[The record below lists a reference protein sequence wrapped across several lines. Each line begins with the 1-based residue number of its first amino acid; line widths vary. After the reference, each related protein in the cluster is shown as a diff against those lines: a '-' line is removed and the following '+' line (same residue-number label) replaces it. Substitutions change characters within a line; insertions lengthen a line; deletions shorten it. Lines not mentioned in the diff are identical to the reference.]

1 MTTAVSIENL
11 SFTYIGKE
19 IPALKNI
26 RERIEDGSFVCIMG
40 HGGAGK
46 SSLCYSLNALIPKFF
61 RGSYQGRVIVKGKEA
76 AKLNVAGMSRLVGL
90 VFQDFESQLFSTN
103 VELEM
108 AFGPENH
115 GLPAPEIGKRIR
127 KYLTAIGLEHFERRQ
142 PATLSGGQKQR
153 LAIGSVLILEPDI
166 LVLDEPTT
174 DLDPQGAE
182 EVLMIARSL
191 RQEGRT
197 LVMVAPEPEMA
208 VDADQIWLM
217 RDGELIAQGSPHEI
231 LTDTSKLIS
240 CGIKPPVLVE
250 LFQTMNWPGRPLT
263 VTEAMD
269 LIDRYNLVPNREN
282 IPPREASVQDEG
294 PFILQA
300 DSLEYSYPFHQGK
313 ALGGINWKVRE
324 GEFIALLGQN
334 GSGKTT
340 LAKHCNGLLRPM
352 AGRLLVRGKPTV
364 AFSHKDLAQE
374 VGYIFQ
380 NPDHQIFARTV
391 EEEVG
396 FGLKVLGMDSKTIQ
410 QRMAEALEVVEL
422 QGYEKQLP
430 FTLTKG
436 ERQRV
441 AVASVLAVQ
450 PKVIILDEPTTGLD
464 YNHQR
469 RMMDLLRRLNQRGHT
484 IIIIT
489 HSMWVA
495 AEYAHRTVV
504 LKEGAIILDG
514 PSRYVFAQES
524 RLAGASLAPPPL
536 VQISNRLGLQALTL
550 EQMVQELNLN
560 VPPGKVTTTR
570 HENF

>member
-1 MTTAVSIENL
+1 MNSAISIEKL
-11 SFTYIGKE
+11 SFTYSGKG

-26 RERIEDGSFVCIMG
+26 QARIDEGSFVCIMG

-46 SSLCYSLNALIPKFF
+46 SSLCYSLNGLIPKFF
-61 RGSYQGRVIVKGKEA
+61 RGLYQGRVVVKGIETA
-76 AKLNVAGMSRLVGL
+76 GSNVAGLSRRVGL

-115 GLPAPEIGKRIR
+115 GLPPSEIEKRIQR
-127 KYLTAIGLEHFERRQ
+127 YLKAVNLEHCRGRQ

-153 LAIGSVLILEPDI
+153 LAIGSVLTMEADI

-182 EVLMIARSL
+182 EVLAVARHL
-191 RQEGRT
+191 RREGRT

-208 VDADQIWLM
+208 LEAEEVWLM
-217 RDGELIAQGSPHEI
+217 REGELVVQGSPQEI
-231 LTDTSKLIS
+231 LRDLSKLS
-240 CGIKPPVLVE
+240 SSGIKPPALME
-250 LFQTMNWPGRPLT
+250 LFQAMNWPGRPLT
-263 VTEAMD
+263 ATEAMD
-269 LIDRYNLVPNREN
+269 LIDLHALVQKQENKQPPENLIRT
-282 IPPREASVQDEG
+282 EG
-294 PFILQA
+294 PYILQA
-300 DSLEYSYPFHQGK
+300 EGLEYSYAFQGVK
-313 ALGGINWKVRE
+313 ALRGVNWNVRE

-340 LAKHCNGLLRPM
+340 LAKHCNGLLKST
-352 AGRLLVRGKPTV
+352 AGRMLVRGKPTKD
-364 AFSHKDLAQE
+364 FSHKDLAQE

-380 NPDHQIFARTV
+380 NPDHQIFAKTV
-391 EEEVG
+391 EEEIS
-396 FGLKVLGMDSKTIQ
+396 FGLKVLGRDPKTVRE
-410 QRMAEALEVVEL
+410 RMAEALEVVEL

-450 PKVIILDEPTTGLD
+450 PQVIILDEPTTGLD
-464 YNHQR
+464 YIQQR
-469 RMMDLLRRLNQRGHT
+469 RMMELLKRLNEKGHT

-495 AEYAHRTVV
+495 AEYARRTVV
-504 LKEGAIILDG
+504 LREGEIILDG
-514 PSRYVFAQES
+514 PTRHVFAQEAK
-524 RLAGASLAPPPL
+524 LAGASLSPPPL

-550 EQMVQELNLN
+550 EQMVQELN
-560 VPPGKVTTTR
+560 TR
-570 HENF
+570 

>member
-1 MTTAVSIENL
+1 MNPAVSIENL
-11 SFTYIGKE
+11 SFTYSGKDT
-19 IPALKNI
+19 PALKNI
-26 RERIEDGSFVCIMG
+26 QARIEDGSLVCIMG

-46 SSLCYSLNALIPKFF
+46 SSFCYCLNALIPKFF
-61 RGSYQGRVIVKGKEA
+61 RGSYQGRVVVKGIEA
-76 AKLNVAGMSRLVGL
+76 AHSNVAGLSRRVGL

-115 GLPAPEIGKRIR
+115 GLPHAEIEKRIQR
-127 KYLTAIGLEHFERRQ
+127 YLRAVNLEHCRERQ

-153 LAIGSVLILEPDI
+153 LAIGSVLTMEADI

-182 EVLMIARSL
+182 EVLAIARNL

-208 VDADQIWLM
+208 VEADEVWLM
-217 RDGELIAQGSPHEI
+217 REGELVAQGSPKEI
-231 LTDTSKLIS
+231 LTDLSKLAS
-240 CGIKPPVLVE
+240 SGIKPPALME
-250 LFQTMNWPGRPLT
+250 LFQAMNWPGRPLT
-263 VTEAMD
+263 VTEALE
-269 LIDRYNLVPNREN
+269 LIDRHELVQKHGNKR
-282 IPPREASVQDEG
+282 PPEDFIRREG
-294 PFILQA
+294 PYILQA
-300 DSLEYSYPFHQGK
+300 EGLEYSYAWHEVK
-313 ALGGINWKVRE
+313 VLKGINWNVRE

-340 LAKHCNGLLRPM
+340 LAKHCNGLLKAT
-352 AGRLLVRGKPTV
+352 AGRMLVRGKPTKD
-364 AFSHKDLAQE
+364 FNHKDLAQE

-380 NPDHQIFARTV
+380 NPDHQIFAKTV
-391 EEEVG
+391 EEEIG
-396 FGLKVLGMDSKTIQ
+396 FGLKVLGKDPKTVRE
-410 QRMAEALEVVEL
+410 RMAEALEVVEL

-450 PKVIILDEPTTGLD
+450 PQVIILDEPTTGLD
-464 YNHQR
+464 YLHQR
-469 RMMDLLRRLNQRGHT
+469 RMMELLKRLNERGHT

-495 AEYAHRTVV
+495 AEYAQRTVV
-504 LKEGAIILDG
+504 LTEGAIILDG
-514 PSRYVFAQES
+514 PTRHVFAQEDK
-524 RLAGASLAPPPL
+524 LAGASLSPPPL

-550 EQMVQELNLN
+550 AQMVLEL
-560 VPPGKVTTTR
+560 R
-570 HENF
+570 Q